1 MLQSF
6 KSISYVMN
14 SDYLRGN
21 CAIDLR
27 TLKHLGFNVIVVN
40 LTQWLEFPME
50 ERAPFLMHEIQN
62 CVEI

>member
-1 MLQSF
+1 
-6 KSISYVMN
+6 MN

-27 TLKHLGFNVIVVN
+27 TLKHLGFNIIVVN
-40 LTQWLEFPME
+40 LTQWLELPME